1 MQDDGDVFLTGLDTG
16 DSQFQMS
23 GETNLAPTTTSMP
36 LDELI
41 IQVERQ
47 MREYERNAQYLEAEK
62 ARQHWN
68 DLRSRKT
75 QNRQR
80 ELENVQQEDVR
91 VFLDM
96 VQQHQEGFDA
106 TWNSKIR
113 EHKLRADDLIEALK
127 WKHDNQQRELYEIL
141 RKKRMPKFSVE
152 LLNLRKKQVL
162 LARNKKYIQ
171 AEKVK
176 RKGDILEAFEIDNI
190 RRAAKEENQIRFKA
204 LLKRQHW
211 DRQGLADKLR
221 IEKKQLLEA
230 KAQDFERLK
239 KRLKN
244 AENELKKTHVRQAL
258 QSERKL
264 APLSSSVA
272 TDEAPRRPR
281 TWDAGK
287 GDTRKSGMDVYGS
300 SESAILRPR
309 LNGNE
314 LSKTGRGSETARGS
328 DLATTGRGG
337 RSQSQ
342 NSDNRILPGTEYG
355 SLNPY
360 NDNNSPMASGGA
372 GSGGAQP
379 GYDEIDS
386 LTEFVNTKQQPQTAR

>member
-1 MQDDGDVFLTGLDTG
+1 
-16 DSQFQMS
+16 
-23 GETNLAPTTTSMP
+23 
-36 LDELI
+36 
-41 IQVERQ
+41 

-62 ARQHWN
+62 ARQHWVN
-68 DLRSRKT
+68 LKNRKS

-106 TWNSKIR
+106 TWNQKIR
-113 EHKLRADDLIEALK
+113 EHKMRADDLIEALK
-127 WKHDNQQRELYEIL
+127 WKHDDQQRELYEIL

-221 IEKKQLLEA
+221 TEKKQLLEA

-258 QSERKL
+258 QADRKL
-264 APLSSSVA
+264 GTVNT
-272 TDEAPRRPR
+272 TDPGSNGARPK
-281 TWDAGK
+281 TWDTGRGNFRASGK
-287 GDTRKSGMDVYGS
+287 TVYGS
-300 SESAILRPR
+300 SEAA
-309 LNGNE
+309 
-314 LSKTGRGSETARGS
+314 LSKPRRQGSELAQTGRAGRSLSARRQGGEQFNQ
-328 DLATTGRGG
+328 TTGYEE
-337 RSQSQ
+337 Q
-342 NSDNRILPGTEYG
+342 
-355 SLNPY
+355 
-360 NDNNSPMASGGA
+360 
-372 GSGGAQP
+372 
-379 GYDEIDS
+379 DS
-386 LTEFVNTKQQPQTAR
+386 LTNFANTAGNMMPQTAR